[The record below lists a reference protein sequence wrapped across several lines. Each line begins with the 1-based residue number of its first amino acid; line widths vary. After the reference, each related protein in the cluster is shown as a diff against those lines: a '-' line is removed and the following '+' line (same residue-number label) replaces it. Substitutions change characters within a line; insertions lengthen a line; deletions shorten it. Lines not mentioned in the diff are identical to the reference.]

1 MKHRILFT
9 VMALAVAWPA
19 AAADWAMIV
28 KDRTRRIEI
37 DRDSVLQSDP
47 GTKVAWGRIV
57 LSADDAEEAG
67 YATVKALNRY
77 DCKRRSFSTIKRVYL
92 DAASHVIREERVA
105 EERVIEVN
113 PRSVDEGLWR
123 EVCQPAA
130 AMDVAA
136 LAEAAGKAAART
148 QAKDAPTVRHADQT
162 TAAAEQ
168 AATTRVADSHEA
180 APHTPAPVAPQAPA
194 AKSAQ
199 TTALPADKVEV
210 QTLGKG
216 QSLLPP
222 IPRLGPPGQPAPAVA
237 ETRPDAVPET
247 PAPALKV
254 VKEAPPEPKVV
265 AAPVARP
272 VPPVVHAA
280 PPPPVRK
287 AVRAPRPKPAVVKVA
302 MLEEKHEPSTVEVHK
317 SIHWD
322 YDGTQGPA
330 RWGQLN
336 PAWKT
341 CDSGKRQSPID
352 IRDGI
357 RVDLEPIKF
366 DYVPTYIR
374 ILNNGHTVQVSVGP
388 GNTMS
393 VMGRTFDL
401 VQFHFHRPSEE
412 RINGRGFDM
421 VAHLVHKD
429 LDGRLAV
436 VAVLIERGE
445 AHSLVQ
451 TLWNNLPL
459 EKHHDYAPGV
469 SINVAELLP
478 QAPEYY
484 TYMGSLT
491 TPPCSEDVLWMVM
504 KEPVK
509 LSAEQI
515 AIFQRLYPMNARP
528 VQPANDR
535 LIKAS
540 R

>member
-1 MKHRILFT
+1 MKHRILVT
-9 VMALAVAWPA
+9 VMALAVALPA

-77 DCKRRSFSTIKRVYL
+77 DCKRRNFSTIKRVYL
-92 DAASHVIREERVA
+92 DAANHVIREERVA

-113 PRSVDEGLWR
+113 PSSVDEGLWR

-136 LAEAAGKAAART
+136 LAEAASKAAAQT
-148 QAKDAPTVRHADQT
+148 KPKDAPAVRHADQT

-168 AATTRVADSHEA
+168 PATTRVADAQA
-180 APHTPAPVAPQAPA
+180 ARPMPEPTAKAP
-194 AKSAQ
+194 Q
-199 TTALPADKVEV
+199 TTALPADQVEV

-222 IPRLGPPGQPAPAVA
+222 IPRLGPPGQPAPTTA
-237 ETRPDAVPET
+237 EAT
-247 PAPALKV
+247 PAPAPAVQAPEVKAPEVKV
-254 VKEAPPEPKVV
+254 AKEAPPAPKVV
-265 AAPVARP
+265 TAPVARP
-272 VPPVVHAA
+272 APPVVHAA

-287 AVRAPRPKPAVVKVA
+287 VVRAPRPKSAALKVA

-322 YDGTQGPA
+322 YDGAEGPA

-357 RVDLEPIKF
+357 RVDLEPIRF
-366 DYVPTYIR
+366 DYVSTYFR
-374 ILNNGHTVQVSVGP
+374 ILNNGHTVQISVGP

-436 VAVLIERGE
+436 VAVLIERGD
-445 AHSLVQ
+445 AHPLVQ

-459 EKHHDYAPGV
+459 EKHHDYAPAV
-469 SINVAELLP
+469 PINPAELLP

-504 KEPVK
+504 KQPIK

-528 VQPANDR
+528 VQPDNER